1 LSADRIPPELV
12 GADARPDHP
21 IRAAL
26 EKEQPAICDCGR
38 GNAMTLS
45 FTACLVSVLLH
56 ELAHVATAKALG
68 VRVKRVGFSWKG
80 PYIVR
85 EAGTPEQNM
94 CISLAGPA
102 ANALL
107 MYVPGLFLINLA
119 LLVPN
124 LVMKESDGRRAWNC
138 WQAIAVRGTCGRL
151 R

>member
-1 LSADRIPPELV
+1 MSF
-12 GADARPDHP
+12 
-21 IRAAL
+21 
-26 EKEQPAICDCGR
+26 
-38 GNAMTLS
+38 S

-56 ELAHVATAKALG
+56 ELAHVATAKAFG
-68 VRVKRVGFSWKG
+68 VRIKRVGLSWKG

-85 EAGTPEQNM
+85 EAGTPAQNM

-107 MYVPGLFLINLA
+107 MCVPGLFLINFT

-138 WQAIAVRGTCGRL
+138 WKAIAGAKNVRTAPLTEGSEAQ
-151 R
+151 